1 MSKDLKRVSVMLRE
15 DQHQQLSD
23 MEVNLSGLIRDLID
37 DHLGEHKIVIN
48 VEKETRDLYDL
59 VISNTGSSDSE
70 LETHLKKA
78 IKDLLK
84 SKIDYMTKL
93 HKEL

>member
-1 MSKDLKRVSVMLRE
+1 VNKELKRVSVMLRE
-15 DQHQQLSD
+15 DQHQELASMD
-23 MEVNLSGLIRDLID
+23 INLSGLVRDLID
-37 DHLGEHKIVIN
+37 DHLGEHKIVIS

-70 LETHLKKA
+70 LEVHLKAA
-78 IKDLLK
+78 IKNLLK

-93 HKEL
+93 HGEL